1 MIDLIPRTG
10 ISLLCSDYK
19 ILSKVL
25 TNRLKLVISSVIS
38 NAQSCGVPG
47 RFSGESVSMLQDIVD
62 YANLNDIGAAP
73 FCHWIKRKRLIVL
86 IGHLDAESVG
96 AYALWSSFSVLGS
109 SIVFGYFLTGL
120 GQWFYW

>member
-47 RFSGESVSMLQDIVD
+47 RFSGESVRMLQDIVD
-62 YANLNDIGAAP
+62 YANLNDIGAA
-73 FCHWIKRKRLIVL
+73 ILS
-86 IGHLDAESVG
+86 LDQEKAFDRID
-96 AYALWSSFSVLGS
+96 WSFRC
-109 SIVFGYFLTGL
+109 
-120 GQWFYW
+120 